1 MTHFAYIALASL
13 AAAAAAASAA
23 AMAGAPRAHGAE
35 LYQGLHLPPGLRHAT
50 NPRLPMHRRE
60 IPYGGVV
67 TFGTA
72 PPTIVQLP
80 QPLPQPRKALD
91 GRPRLG
97 LVDLNLDLHV

>member
-1 MTHFAYIALASL
+1 
-13 AAAAAAASAA
+13 
-23 AMAGAPRAHGAE
+23 MAGTTSRAPADQHNRAGVA

-50 NPRLPMHRRE
+50 NPRLPMHRRD
-60 IPYGGVV
+60 IPYGGVI

-80 QPLPQPRKALD
+80 QPQPPQPPKALAN
-91 GRPRLG
+91 RPRLG